1 MSQHALLSASSC
13 ERWMKCPPSA
23 LLNAKE
29 ADQDTTYT
37 QEGTEAHLLCEFK
50 LSAALGRESM
60 DPKPYMNYYTQE
72 MEDCANDYVSFILE
86 QKAEIEKTCKD
97 PLVLIEQ
104 KLDFSEYVPEG
115 FGTGDCLIISDNQL
129 QVIDFKY
136 GTGVEVFSE
145 KNPQMMCY
153 GLGAL
158 LLYDGIYDIDSVK
171 MTIFQPRKQ
180 NISSYEISK
189 EELQDWAQNT
199 LKPAAE
205 LAFKGEGEFKAGD
218 HCRFCKI
225 KNKCRKRAEYNLEL
239 ARYDFEPPVELE
251 DVEIEAILEKADQ
264 LVSWVNDI
272 KEYALNFA
280 LQGKK
285 WDGWKLVEGR
295 SNRKYKSEAETAK
308 IVEEAG
314 FDPWQKKLLGI
325 TEMTKMLGKTKFN
338 ELLKDQIIKPKGKP
352 TLVTRDDKR
361 KEMNIAASDFEGE
374 E

>member
-1 MSQHALLSASSC
+1 MSEHALLSASSAS
-13 ERWMKCPPSA
+13 RWMACPPSA

-29 ADQDTTYT
+29 PDQTSDYAE
-37 QEGTEAHLLCEFK
+37 EGTEAHKLCEYK
-50 LSAALGRESM
+50 LKQNLGQEM
-60 DPKPYMNYYTQE
+60 ADPRVGMKFYTQE
-72 MEDCANDYVSFILE
+72 MEDCADDYVRFILE
-86 QKAEIEKTCKD
+86 QKAEIEKTCMD
-97 PLVLIEQ
+97 PLLLIEQ
-104 KLDFSEYVPEG
+104 KLDFSEYVPDG
-115 FGTGDCLIISDNQL
+115 FGTGDCLLISDNQI

-136 GTGVEVFSE
+136 GTGVEVNSE

-158 LLYDGIYDIDSVK
+158 LLYDGIYDIDSIK

-189 EELQDWAQNT
+189 DELLDWAQNT
-199 LKPAAE
+199 LKPAAN
-205 LAFKGEGEFKAGD
+205 LAANGEGEFKAGD
-218 HCRFCKI
+218 HCRFCKL

-251 DVEIEAILEKADQ
+251 DAEIEAILEKADQ

-272 KEYALNFA
+272 KEYALNSA

-295 SNRKYKSEAETAK
+295 SNRKFKSEAETAK

-338 ELLKDQIIKPKGKP
+338 ELLKEQIIKPKGKP

>member
-1 MSQHALLSASSC
+1 MSEHALLSASSAS
-13 ERWMKCPPSA
+13 RWMACPPSA

-29 ADQDTTYT
+29 PDQTSDYAE
-37 QEGTEAHLLCEFK
+37 EGTEAHKLCEYK
-50 LSAALGRESM
+50 LKQNLGQEM
-60 DPKPYMNYYTQE
+60 ADPRVGMKFYTQE
-72 MEDCANDYVSFILE
+72 MEDCANDYVQFILE
-86 QKAEIEKTCKD
+86 QKAEIEKSCKD
-97 PLVLIEQ
+97 PLLLIEQ
-104 KLDFSEYVPEG
+104 KLDFSEYVPDG
-115 FGTGDCLIISDNQL
+115 FGTGDCLLISDNQL

-136 GTGVEVFSE
+136 GTGVEVSSE

-158 LLYDGIYDIDSVK
+158 LLYDGIYDIESIK

-180 NISSYEISK
+180 NNSSYKISK
-189 EELQDWAQNT
+189 DELLDWAQNT
-199 LKPAAE
+199 LKPAAA
-205 LAFKGEGEFKAGD
+205 LAAKGEGEFKAGD
-218 HCRFCKI
+218 HCRFCKL

-264 LVSWVNDI
+264 LVSWVNDV
-272 KEYALNFA
+272 KEYALNSA

-285 WDGWKLVEGR
+285 WEGWKLVEGR
-295 SNRKYKSEAETAK
+295 SNRKFKSEAETAK
-308 IVEEAG
+308 IVEDAG

-325 TEMTKMLGKTKFN
+325 TEMTKMLGKAKFN
-338 ELLKDQIIKPKGKP
+338 ELLKEQIIKPKGKP